1 MEPQRDDS
9 PGCRRACTRTT
20 AAACPLRAEA
30 DQADEVRVAEHRQYQ
45 HLHQELLPPLHALS
59 GLLLHR
65 HHLCI
70 GSAPY
75 KVESVIKWIAKKN
88 IG

>member
-1 MEPQRDDS
+1 MYS
-9 PGCRRACTRTT
+9 YNSS
-20 AAACPLRAEA
+20 ACPLRAEA

-70 GSAPY
+70 GSALQEEE
-75 KVESVIKWIAKKN
+75 ESHCADDIIHISYIVQTKE
-88 IG
+88 